1 MTGNQRI
8 RVGIIG
14 TGFGANV
21 HAPIMQH
28 HPNFE
33 VVAISSVHR
42 GNLEK
47 VKQETGVEAVYDHW
61 KEMLDNESLDLLSI
75 ASAPYLHFEMAM
87 EGMKRNLHILCEKP
101 LAFNAKESKEM
112 LQLKDQTGVFGFTNF
127 EWRFLPARQ
136 KVKEILASGQL
147 GKLLHIHYK
156 CTFTGYQSL
165 ITNKRGWLG
174 QQQFGGGM
182 LGAIGSHMFD
192 SLLWWT
198 STKVKDIYG
207 QLPVHVPS
215 TIVDGETEKRTAE
228 DAFYTNGTLETGT
241 TFSVELTS
249 AARHKANQWRL
260 EVYGSNGT
268 LVMTDDARVQVALGN
283 ETLADVALPSRL
295 EEPTHL
301 SARAL
306 SYYQAFY
313 PMLNMVSQTLR
324 DKKVHPHV
332 PTFEHGHDVQLILDA
347 IRLSAKEG
355 KKITL

>member
-1 MTGNQRI
+1 MKGHQKI

-14 TGFGANV
+14 TGFGAKV

-28 HPNFE
+28 HPDFE

-42 GNLEK
+42 GNLEQ
-47 VKQETGVEAVYDHW
+47 VKQETGVSAAYDHW
-61 KEMLDNESLDLLSI
+61 KEMLECESLDLLSI
-75 ASAPYLHFEMAM
+75 ASAPYLHYEMAM

-101 LAFNAKESKEM
+101 LAFDAKESMEM
-112 LQLKDQTGVFGFTNF
+112 LELKNSTGVFAFTNF

-147 GKLLHIHYK
+147 GDLLHINYK

-165 ITNKRGWLG
+165 TTNKRGWLG

-198 STKVKDIYG
+198 GNKVTDIYG
-207 QLPVHVPS
+207 QLPIHVPS
-215 TIVDGETEKRTAE
+215 ITIDGETEVRTAE
-228 DAFYTNGTLETGT
+228 DAFQTTGTLDTGT

-249 AARHKANQWRL
+249 ATRHKANQWRL
-260 EVYGSNGT
+260 EIFGTNGT
-268 LVMTDDARVQVALGN
+268 LFMTNDARVEVGIGN
-283 ETLADVALPSRL
+283 EEFQVDLPSKL
-295 EEPTHL
+295 EEPTTL
-301 SARAL
+301 STRAS

-313 PMLNMVSQTLR
+313 PMLNVVSQTIR
-324 DKKVHPHV
+324 DNQVHPQV
-332 PTFEHGHDVQLILDA
+332 PTFENGHDVQLILDA
-347 IRLSAKEG
+347 IRLSAKEER
-355 KKITL
+355 KITL